1 MRTEK
6 FVVSSR
12 AQSIKGIGTISGCNL
27 NAEKQVT
34 ESAED
39 CLNAFSAEVDDKGE
53 VTATGEQVL
62 RTLVDNKLARIA
74 KSAALGSVGGAAI
87 VKQARAIRTA
97 LLAVNGNMSD
107 AEIGAQVISIPSIRE
122 GLESAGMTFSSDVA
136 EDSVDELESDD
147 NE

>member
-12 AQSIKGIGTISGCNL
+12 AQSIKGIGTIPGCNIE
-27 NAEKQVT
+27 AEKQVT
-34 ESAED
+34 ESAAD
-39 CLNAFSAEVDDKGE
+39 CLNAFGSEVDDKGE
-53 VTATGEQVL
+53 VTSTGEQVL
-62 RTLVDNKLARIA
+62 RNLVDNKLARIA
-74 KSAALGSVGGAAI
+74 KSAALGDVGGAAI

-122 GLESAGMTFSSDVA
+122 GLEAAGMTFSSDVA
-136 EDSVDELESDD
+136 EDTGEEEDSEE
-147 NE
+147 

>member
-12 AQSIKGIGTISGCNL
+12 AQSIKGIGTISGCNIE
-27 NAEKQVT
+27 AEKQVT
-34 ESAED
+34 ESAAD

-62 RTLVDNKLARIA
+62 RNLVDSKLARIA
-74 KSAALGSVGGAAI
+74 KSAALGDVGGAAI

-97 LLAVNGNMSD
+97 LLAVGGGLSD
-107 AEIGAQVISIPSIRE
+107 AEIGAQVISIPSVRE
-122 GLESAGMTFSSDVA
+122 GLEAAGMTFSSDVS
-136 EDSVDELESDD
+136 EDTEDEED
-147 NE
+147 NDE

>member
-1 MRTEK
+1 
-6 FVVSSR
+6 
-12 AQSIKGIGTISGCNL
+12 
-27 NAEKQVT
+27 
-34 ESAED
+34 
-39 CLNAFSAEVDDKGE
+39 
-53 VTATGEQVL
+53 
-62 RTLVDNKLARIA
+62 LVDNKLARIA